1 MFSAWG
7 EQFYEK
13 GMGGTPQVFF
23 NDIADMCGDKW
34 KNFVANREE
43 IREELG
49 LGGMYPSKEAAE
61 EMQTIMDETGFR
73 ERLVSIG
80 AWGGVDPKGD

>member
-13 GMGGTPQVFF
+13 GMGGTPQIFF
-23 NDIADMCGDKW
+23 ADIAEACGEKW
-34 KNFVANREE
+34 QNFIENREE

-49 LGGMYPSKEAAE
+49 LGDMYPSSVPPPK
-61 EMQTIMDETGFR
+61 MQTIMDETGFR

-80 AWGGVDPKGD
+80 AWGGKDPKAK